1 MSLIFKCDVCGKDS
15 AMTGIEFSNGPLFVR
30 KRNYEGKTVRIFLNM
45 MIEDEDDFKRLI
57 SAKQQISKMKQM
69 FAEEEMDEMEAGE
82 SESILELEEDSFSI
96 ELENPYP
103 MMCNQCKKIIAMDLL
118 KDAEFPSEKKSYSTT
133 SKRIADLSKILSDD
147 K

>member
-30 KRNYEGKTVRIFLNM
+30 KRNYEGKVVRIFLNM
-45 MIEDEDDFKRLI
+45 MIEDEDDFKRLLD
-57 SAKQQISKMKQM
+57 AKKQISQMKEM
-69 FAEEEMDEMEAGE
+69 FNNDEEMVEDEDD
-82 SESILELEEDSFSI
+82 ILELDGESFSI

-103 MMCNQCKKIIAMDLL
+103 MMCNQCKKIVAQDILS
-118 KDAEFPSEKKSYSTT
+118 DAEFPTEKKTYSSS
-133 SKRIADLSKILSDD
+133 SKRIADLSKILTDE